1 MKKGPRDKYRSRLQ
15 IIADILYIV
24 KGGSKKTRIMF
35 QANLS
40 HRLLSRYLDT
50 TLEAGL
56 VCLNDSSEYV
66 ITPKGRLFL
75 EKFTEYSKQV
85 NHVTSDRMA
94 LENMCLVPKRNE
106 TKRLDVLPVDSAL
119 QNVSE

>member
-1 MKKGPRDKYRSRLQ
+1 
-15 IIADILYIV
+15 
-24 KGGSKKTRIMF
+24 MF

-40 HRLLSRYLDT
+40 HRLLCRYLDT

>member
-1 MKKGPRDKYRSRLQ
+1 MGPRGKYRSRLQ
-15 IIADILYIV
+15 IIADILHIV
-24 KGGSKKTRIMF
+24 EDGSKKTRIMF

-40 HRLLSRYLDT
+40 HRLLRRYLDT

-75 EKFTEYSKQV
+75 EKFREYSERV
-85 NHVTSDRMA
+85 NHVTNDKVV
-94 LENMCLVPKRNE
+94 LEDMCLVPKRNE

-119 QNVSE
+119 RNVSE